1 MDRWGNPPVLH
12 LQEACMNWRS
22 DPPNLWT
29 AAYRIIM
36 MVLLIGMYIWLAQ
49 THGEHSMVG
58 ALIRWL
64 IGAEP

>member
-1 MDRWGNPPVLH
+1 
-12 LQEACMNWRS
+12 MNWRS